1 MFSVYNDAVLGIPG
15 LFGEDCFRVKAVE
28 LPGTLAW
35 YHLDIIQAGEGCLR
49 RYRRM
54 CPNIRALCESVMSLG
69 DDHTI
74 LSIQIVL
81 PRSEDEA
88 VWEMRSVTAL
98 KVGYD
103 NSGGQVIVHELGD
116 GSLLTE
122 PPIVSP
128 ASELHRVKT
137 LYHFA
142 RSSGL

>member
-1 MFSVYNDAVLGIPG
+1 
-15 LFGEDCFRVKAVE
+15 
-28 LPGTLAW
+28 
-35 YHLDIIQAGEGCLR
+35 
-49 RYRRM
+49 
-54 CPNIRALCESVMSLG
+54 MSLG